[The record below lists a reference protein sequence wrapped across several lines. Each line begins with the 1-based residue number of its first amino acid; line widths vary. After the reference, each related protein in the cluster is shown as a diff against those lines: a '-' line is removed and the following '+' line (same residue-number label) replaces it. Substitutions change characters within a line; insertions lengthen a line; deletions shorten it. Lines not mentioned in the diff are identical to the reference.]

1 MRLNETYYNDIEP
14 FCVEWL
20 EGLIKAGL
28 LSGGDV
34 DGRSIHDI
42 KAEDLA
48 GYQRAHFFAGI
59 GGWEY
64 ALRLAGWPKD
74 REVWTGSCPCQP
86 FSQAGRGRGFEDD
99 RHLWPVWYELIK
111 KRLPATIFGEQVASY
126 DGRIWLDRV
135 RADLEAL
142 GYAVGSADLC
152 AAGLNAPHIR
162 QRLWWVAHAQ
172 RDVKGGAQAKQGWGE
187 DKRERGTVRGNAT
200 ECSGHCGLDKS
211 SSDGHRGT
219 EAHETKPRSNGQEN
233 RLSLGASSGMGNTQG
248 KRRLPSEH
256 GKDASERGKIKVR
269 TTGSWNEYGW
279 AFGLDGKSRR
289 IKPGLMPLAHGIPGR
304 VGRIRAYG
312 NAIVPEVAAIFIRAF
327 MEVLNA

>member
-64 ALRLAGWPKD
+64 ALQLAGWPT
-74 REVWTGSCPCQP
+74 EVPVWTGSCPCQP
-86 FSQAGRGRGFEDD
+86 FSQAGKRRGFKDE
-99 RHLWPVWYELIK
+99 RHLWPVWYKLISEYMP
-111 KRLPATIFGEQVASY
+111 PAIFGEQVASK
-126 DGRIWLDRV
+126 DGRIWLNGV

-142 GYAVGSADLC
+142 GYVVGSADLC

-162 QRLWWVAHAQ
+162 QRLWWVAHADSGTRQ
-172 RDVKGGAQAKQGWGE
+172 CSSSRDGSNNRVSHA
-187 DKRERGTVRGNAT
+187 N
-200 ECSGHCGLDKS
+200 SNGHCGTQEGIKTLEDS
-211 SSDGHRGT
+211 YRPD
-219 EAHETKPRSNGQEN
+219 NG
-233 RLSLGASSGMGNTQG
+233 LPVGACSGMGNPQS
-248 KRRLPSEH
+248 KRRLSGEH
-256 GKDASERGKIKVR
+256 NGNASERGNVEIR
-269 TTGSWNEYGW
+269 ATSPWNDYKWVG
-279 AFGLDGKSRR
+279 GLDGKIRR
-289 IKPGLMPLAHGIPGR
+289 IKPGLVPLAHGIPGR

-312 NAIVPEVAAIFIRAF
+312 NAIVPEVAAIFIKAA
-327 MEVLNA
+327 MEVSNA